1 MTPLY
6 DAISNYVN
14 TNPLRFHMPGHK
26 GKQII
31 KQIDFMACDVTEL
44 PPTGNLYEA
53 GEPFEQAQQQWATQF
68 QMETCQFLTGG
79 STQGIYTAFA
89 LCTKPGDTVL
99 IDRGCHKAVYHALAL
114 LGLEPVYLTR
124 PWNQQWGVVDAIYP
138 EDVERQMQS
147 HPEIK
152 TVCITSPTY
161 SGILSNITEIS
172 HVVHR
177 YGGRLIVDGAHG
189 AHLPFLGL
197 QVFEG
202 ADCLICSAHKTLPA
216 LGQAALLFCNG
227 IDAETVRQTAAL
239 FGTSSPSYPILISL
253 DLAREWM
260 EHEGQEHYQHAKEL
274 VGKIRKKIPSI
285 PDGDWVDPTRLT
297 VLTRDGRAL
306 AKTLQKD
313 NIWPEMEDCSH
324 VIFIVTGADTEQ
336 DLCQLEKALLKHENL
351 FGIGTSMQPPPMPEQ
366 VMSIRDAIFA
376 SKIELPLEQ
385 CQGKIAA
392 GQLAPYP
399 PGVPVVAPGERITEK
414 ELVYFHQIGYNN
426 ARVPVVKETSK
437 QKMEVICN
445 SQR

>member
-6 DAISNYVN
+6 DTIFNFVK

-26 GKQII
+26 GKKIA

-53 GEPFEQAQQQWATQF
+53 GEPFEQAQQLWANHF
-68 QMETCQFLTGG
+68 QMERCQFLTGG
-79 STQGIYTAFA
+79 STQGIHTAFA

-99 IDRGCHKAVYHALAL
+99 VDRGCHKAVYNALAL
-114 LGLEPVYLTR
+114 LGLEAVYLSR
-124 PWNQQWGVVDAIYP
+124 PWCAQWGVVDAISP
-138 EDVERQMQS
+138 EDVERQMQC

-161 SGILSNITEIS
+161 SGILSNIPKIA
-172 HVVHR
+172 HIVHR

-197 QVFEG
+197 QVFQG

-216 LGQAALLFCNG
+216 LGQAALLFCNEM
-227 IDAETVRQTAAL
+227 DAESVRQTAAI

-260 EHEGQEHYQHAKEL
+260 EQEGRIQYEHAKEL
-274 VGKIRKKIPSI
+274 VSRIRKKVPSI
-285 PDGDWVDPTRLT
+285 PDADWVDPTRLT
-297 VLTRDGRAL
+297 VLTRDGKAL
-306 AKTLQKD
+306 AKALQKD

-324 VIFIVTGADTEQ
+324 VIFIVTGAETEQ
-336 DLCQLEKALLKHENL
+336 DLGQLEKALLKHESL
-351 FGIGTSMQPPPMPEQ
+351 FGMGASMQPPPLPEK
-366 VMSIRDAIFA
+366 VMSIRDAIFG

-385 CQGKIAA
+385 CNGKIAA

-414 ELVYFHQIGYNN
+414 ELVYFQQIGYNN
-426 ARVPVVKETSK
+426 LRVPVVKETSI
-437 QKMEVICN
+437 QMMEAVCN
-445 SQR
+445 SQH